1 MSEQNIHVHIHTDG
15 YPVSDKNR
23 TVTLLLCIFLGY
35 LGIHR
40 FYVGKVGT
48 GILWLLTGGL
58 CGIGA
63 LVDLI
68 LIIVGSFRDIHGRY
82 VEEW

>member
-1 MSEQNIHVHIHTDG
+1 MNDQDIHVHVHMDG
-15 YPVSDKNR
+15 YPKSDKNR
-23 TVTLLLCIFLGY
+23 TVALLLCIFLGV

-58 CGIGA
+58 CGIGT
-63 LVDLI
+63 LVDMI
-68 LIIVGSFRDIHGRY
+68 LIIVGSFKDIQSRY